1 MSKSGGVGHGSRDN
15 IRPIKCRFTLNRR
28 NGGHIFRLGDY
39 GSKWSIELRIALEER
54 TTFDV
59 SDLILSLLDTAW
71 TEL

>member
-1 MSKSGGVGHGSRDN
+1 MSKSGGVGPGSRDN
-15 IRPIKCRFTLNRR
+15 IRPIKCRFNRR

-39 GSKWSIELRIALEER
+39 GSKWSTELRIALEER

-59 SDLILSLLDTAW
+59 SDLFLSLLETAW